1 MSITGIESRRNALSF
16 FMRLIKVIVC
26 PFYSNERRAC
36 AGQLRDDFGGFPPA
50 PLRCEGI
57 SGEFDVVRTR
67 GIGEVWHTLIVYN
80 RMLRGLESDTQYLSA
95 DFMECF
101 GADQTLALRH
111 AFDGLGRSAK
121 FIKPAII
128 ALMLCMMG
136 VKLAIRMVRSAR
148 QESRGLGCFV
158 PVRKHESE
166 IIVKA
171 GRHARLRKSEAPTI
185 SHEHIHLL
193 QHKDSE
199 ERLRCARSPERLLS
213 KEGLAMPFLLYLLE
227 TNEVEA
233 RLHESVLSFYRAHRR
248 LPMTV
253 PMFLGMLAASQ
264 QLGELVS
271 LILKRAGVSFDRL
284 DLAYPERGVMYA
296 EQLESIL
303 VYINTPELTCRFIT
317 EVLTVMYA
325 NLLRYYGDETASGNF
340 LLDIARPNLYDD
352 LYGRGV
358 SAFYVQGGY
367 EKLTA
372 SQAEDLDNNQ
382 KG

>member
-1 MSITGIESRRNALSF
+1 
-16 FMRLIKVIVC
+16 MRSIKVIVR

-36 AGQLRDDFGGFPPA
+36 AEQLRDDFGGFPPA
-50 PLRCEGI
+50 PLRCEGL
-57 SGEFDVVRTR
+57 SGEFDVIRTR
-67 GIGEVWHTLIVYN
+67 GIGEIWHTLIVYN

-101 GADQTLALRH
+101 GTDQMLALRH

-121 FIKPAII
+121 FTKPAVIK
-128 ALMLCMMG
+128 LLLGMMG
-136 VKLAIRMVRSAR
+136 VKLAVGMVQSAH
-148 QESRGLGCFV
+148 QESRVLGCFV

-166 IIVKA
+166 IIVKV
-171 GRHARLRKSEAPTI
+171 GRHARLSRSEAPTI

-199 ERLRCARSPERLLS
+199 DRLRCARSPDRLLI

-227 TNEVEA
+227 PNEVEA
-233 RLHESVLSFYRAHRR
+233 RLHESVLSFYRAYRW
-248 LPMTV
+248 LPMTA

-271 LILKRAGVSFDRL
+271 LTLRRAGESFDRL
-284 DLAYPERGVMYA
+284 DLPYPERGVMYA

-303 VYINTPELTCRFIT
+303 VYIDTPELTCRFIT
-317 EVLTVMYA
+317 EVLTVMYG
-325 NLLRYYGDETASGNF
+325 NLLRYYGDETASSNF

-352 LYGRGV
+352 LYGK
-358 SAFYVQGGY
+358 QG
-367 EKLTA
+367 
-372 SQAEDLDNNQ
+372 SI
-382 KG
+382 